1 MAARKKLSDLEIL
14 ELKRSDDYKDRMRA
28 EYLELKDRVEKLDK
42 VLSDHFAGKP
52 KFSLNC
58 PVELL
63 TRQLDLMRSY
73 LWVLEVRAKAEKIKL

>member
-42 VLSDHFAGKP
+42 LLSDHFAGKR

-58 PVELL
+58 PAELL